1 MTDNPFVTLKGDVD
15 VFCLREE
22 DKFRR
27 KKAREESRMMKV
39 WEKGKSG
46 KMEQRTRASRLKNLL
61 QEGSEK
67 EEAIGEG
74 NELGV
79 QATMIR
85 RLHNSLEVGKHD
97 IATEKVAMADFISQ
111 KREMFLVQMSLDTK
125 QEEIRKLEERTQLK
139 EEALEKSEKM
149 LEEDAIRFDTFL
161 KENDKKAQDAMRM
174 AEKATKRKM
183 EKVHEIKKLNQQMQV
198 IQSDI
203 NKHTEALEDCLRY
216 KKFIDKLS
224 PPEWFENQKNIKSD
238 RQRRRRQ
245 ERIKFRK
252 EVWKEDQSQKIAE
265 METRA
270 ESAKVSSK
278 SRTSRRRKEKQKMVH
293 SADPTLLGK
302 VIERDFE
309 DEPLTSSDEETPMS
323 SAITGSLLRVGGR
336 KFVPYPK
343 YPGV

>member
-278 SRTSRRRKEKQKMVH
+278 SRTSRRR
-293 SADPTLLGK
+293 
-302 VIERDFE
+302 
-309 DEPLTSSDEETPMS
+309 
-323 SAITGSLLRVGGR
+323 
-336 KFVPYPK
+336 
-343 YPGV
+343 